1 MYEELKEERIVEKV
15 GGRFKLCTLIQ
26 KRMIMLNKGSTPLVD
41 LKTDDKML
49 IALRE
54 ILEDKIYLDTSG
66 VVRERT
72 ADTVRD
78 GMGSDVSE
86 GLDSD

>member
-26 KRMIMLNKGSTPLVD
+26 KRIIMLNRGAPPLVD
-41 LKTDDKML
+41 LKTNDKMQ

-54 ILEDKIYLDTSG
+54 ILEDKIFLDASG
-66 VVRERT
+66 VVRERG
-72 ADTVRD
+72 VEHLRD
-78 GMGSDVSE
+78 GMSGDVSDS
-86 GLDSD
+86 LDLD